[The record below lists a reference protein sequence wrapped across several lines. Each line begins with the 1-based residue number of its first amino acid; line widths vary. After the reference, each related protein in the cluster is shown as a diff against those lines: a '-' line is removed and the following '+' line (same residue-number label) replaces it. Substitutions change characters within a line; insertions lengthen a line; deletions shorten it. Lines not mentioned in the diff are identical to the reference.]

1 LGCAKIATGF
11 TAENYKDS
19 KLKDNDGKRSVDHVE
34 EPEEGSELGETLEME
49 LD

>member
-19 KLKDNDGKRSVDHVE
+19 KLKDSDGKRSVDVE
-34 EPEEGSELGETLEME
+34 EPEEGSELGETLRME